1 MEHGMKAAELFLQ
14 EYNCAQ
20 SVLLAFEDVTGLPK
34 SMALRLSSS
43 FGGGMARLREVCGA
57 VSGMA
62 MVAGLLYGYED
73 ISDITLKKEH
83 YARIQELAAAFRE
96 RTGSI
101 ICREILNDP
110 PTDPNPSPRT
120 AEYYKIRPCAQ
131 MVLIAGEV
139 LDAYIAAHP
148 ISEEI

>member
-14 EYNCAQ
+14 GYNCAQ
-20 SVLLAFEDVTGLPK
+20 SVLLAFEDMTGLDQ

-62 MVAGLLYGYED
+62 MVAGLLYGYDD

-96 RTGSI
+96 RAGSI

-110 PTDPNPSPRT
+110 PTDSAPSPRT
-120 AEYYKIRPCAQ
+120 EEYYRVRPCAR

-139 LDAYIAAHP
+139 LDAYVDAHP
-148 ISEEI
+148 IS

>member
-1 MEHGMKAAELFLQ
+1 MDHGTKAAELFLQ
-14 EYNCAQ
+14 GYNCAQ
-20 SVLLAFEDVTGLPK
+20 SVLLAFEDVTGLDPQT
-34 SMALRLSSS
+34 ALRLSSS

-62 MVAGLLYGYED
+62 MVAGLLYGYDD
-73 ISDITLKKEH
+73 ISDIELKKEH
-83 YARIQELAAAFRE
+83 YARIQALAAAFRE

-110 PTDPNPSPRT
+110 PTDPAPSPRT
-120 AEYYKIRPCAQ
+120 AEYYKVRPCAR

-148 ISEEI
+148 IS